1 MRGGCQIV
9 GTNGGEVALTE
20 LGQRGGFVVVG
31 EHAEVD
37 APGDHPVLDVMHRV
51 GDVVSPIH
59 DLGLQAGPI
68 CGRAVAHPLGG
79 AAVDVVEAELATM
92 PIPRPRVFGD
102 RIQPGPSQIQADAMP
117 VQVKN
122 FGLQAG
128 QDPEVLR
135 ISLEAAI
142 PRRELVEGLLAV
154 VAVRRVPDVVGQTGH
169 VDEVGIAAQFDRHP
183 PADLGDLQRMRQS
196 GTGCVS
202 FPWPDDLCLVREP
215 TKRGTM
221 QNPGAIPGEVGA
233 ALTLGARQAR
243 DLRRLGHHPLAVE
256 IVVGI
261 LLSHRR
267 PVCQPQAAVPRSAL
281 HGLPWDPARRRARL
295 SSMSTLRRSVAV
307 FMAMLITGLTGLVV
321 APSATAQP
329 PFRLSGY
336 ITDNAGALNGS
347 GRAAI
352 QTATGKLY
360 SDRHIQL
367 WVVFVDDFSGQPAV
381 SWTENTRAASDLG
394 DFDAILAV
402 ATVDHSYAFLVP
414 HRVQTIGG
422 SQVDDLRRNQIE
434 PALRRGDW
442 SGAAVAAA
450 NGLDRRQQ
458 PASAAPLLIGLG
470 VILAAALALYVFT
483 RYRRRRR
490 RAAELAAAKRV
501 DSTDPDALAALSLGA
516 LDDLSRWKVVDVD
529 NAVRTSANELALT
542 IEEFGEQRT
551 QPFTGA
557 VDKAKAALSQAF
569 TVRQQLDDAIPETRA
584 QRRELVVNA
593 PSRLDA
599 LTQQVVDLTAR
610 IAPAEQRMTEL
621 HNEFDSAALASVAT
635 NVTTAK
641 DRLAFADQ
649 NLSRARELA
658 ARPVSGE
665 QSGLVDAVH
674 AAESSLGQARS
685 LLDAVDSAANDIR
698 HAVATLPSLIAD
710 VQSGIEH
717 ANTALQNTQQAK
729 APHLRDLASARTGV
743 AQALDLARTN
753 GSSDPLASFTG
764 LTKANADLSGLLATV
779 AEEQATAE
787 RLTRT
792 LEQAL
797 FTAQSRVHAVS
808 EYIDNRRG
816 SIGPEARTRLAEAG
830 RQIEAAQ
837 DKKASDLSEATT
849 HANNAASLAAQ
860 AQSLAEADVQ
870 SAQRAYT
877 SRYGSGN
884 QTGAMMG
891 GIIIGDMLGGAMRG
905 GFGGGGFGGGWGP
918 TSFGGSGSDGG
929 FMGGGGRF

>member
-1 MRGGCQIV
+1 
-9 GTNGGEVALTE
+9 
-20 LGQRGGFVVVG
+20 
-31 EHAEVD
+31 
-37 APGDHPVLDVMHRV
+37 
-51 GDVVSPIH
+51 
-59 DLGLQAGPI
+59 
-68 CGRAVAHPLGG
+68 
-79 AAVDVVEAELATM
+79 
-92 PIPRPRVFGD
+92 
-102 RIQPGPSQIQADAMP
+102 
-117 VQVKN
+117 
-122 FGLQAG
+122 
-128 QDPEVLR
+128 
-135 ISLEAAI
+135 
-142 PRRELVEGLLAV
+142 
-154 VAVRRVPDVVGQTGH
+154 
-169 VDEVGIAAQFDRHP
+169 
-183 PADLGDLQRMRQS
+183 
-196 GTGCVS
+196 
-202 FPWPDDLCLVREP
+202 
-215 TKRGTM
+215 
-221 QNPGAIPGEVGA
+221 
-233 ALTLGARQAR
+233 
-243 DLRRLGHHPLAVE
+243 
-256 IVVGI
+256 
-261 LLSHRR
+261 
-267 PVCQPQAAVPRSAL
+267 
-281 HGLPWDPARRRARL
+281 
-295 SSMSTLRRSVAV
+295 MSTLRRSVAV
-307 FMAMLITGLTGLVV
+307 FMAMLITALTGLIV

-329 PFRLSGY
+329 PFRLGGY
-336 ITDNAGALNGS
+336 ITDNVGALNGS

-352 QTATGKLY
+352 QTAAGKLY

-394 DFDAILAV
+394 DFDAMLAV

-414 HRVQTIGG
+414 RRVQTISG

-458 PASAAPLLIGLG
+458 SASAAPLLIGLG
-470 VILAAALALYVFT
+470 VILVAALALYVFT

-501 DSTDPDALAALSLGA
+501 DATDPDALAALSLGA

-551 QPFTGA
+551 QPFTRA
-557 VDKAKAALSQAF
+557 VDNAKAALSQAF

-584 QRRELVVNA
+584 QRRELLTEVIVAAARADVELESQREAFEEMRDLVVNA

-610 IAPAEQRMTEL
+610 IAPADQRMTEL

-649 NLSRARELA
+649 NLTRARELA
-658 ARPVSGE
+658 AKPVSGE

-729 APHLRDLASARTGV
+729 APHLRDLAGARAV
-743 AQALDLARTN
+743 AAQALDLARAN

-764 LTKANADLSGLLATV
+764 LTKADADLNGLLATV
-779 AEEQATAE
+779 AEEQAAAE

-816 SIGPEARTRLAEAG
+816 SIGPESRTRLAEAS
-830 RQIEAAQ
+830 RQIDAAQ
-837 DKKASDLSEATT
+837 DKKTSDLSEAIT

-860 AQSLAEADVQ
+860 AQSLAEADVE

-877 SRYGSGN
+877 SRYGGGDS
-884 QTGAMMG
+884 TGAMMG
-891 GIIIGDMLGGAMRG
+891 GIIIGDMLGGG

>member
-1 MRGGCQIV
+1 
-9 GTNGGEVALTE
+9 
-20 LGQRGGFVVVG
+20 
-31 EHAEVD
+31 
-37 APGDHPVLDVMHRV
+37 
-51 GDVVSPIH
+51 
-59 DLGLQAGPI
+59 
-68 CGRAVAHPLGG
+68 
-79 AAVDVVEAELATM
+79 
-92 PIPRPRVFGD
+92 
-102 RIQPGPSQIQADAMP
+102 
-117 VQVKN
+117 
-122 FGLQAG
+122 
-128 QDPEVLR
+128 
-135 ISLEAAI
+135 
-142 PRRELVEGLLAV
+142 
-154 VAVRRVPDVVGQTGH
+154 
-169 VDEVGIAAQFDRHP
+169 
-183 PADLGDLQRMRQS
+183 
-196 GTGCVS
+196 
-202 FPWPDDLCLVREP
+202 
-215 TKRGTM
+215 
-221 QNPGAIPGEVGA
+221 
-233 ALTLGARQAR
+233 
-243 DLRRLGHHPLAVE
+243 
-256 IVVGI
+256 
-261 LLSHRR
+261 
-267 PVCQPQAAVPRSAL
+267 
-281 HGLPWDPARRRARL
+281 
-295 SSMSTLRRSVAV
+295 MSTLRRSVAV
-307 FMAMLITGLTGLVV
+307 FMAMLITALTGLIA

-347 GRAAI
+347 GRAAM

-414 HRVQTIGG
+414 HRVQTISG

-450 NGLDRRQQ
+450 NGLDRGQQ

-470 VILAAALALYVFT
+470 VILVAVLALYVFM

-501 DSTDPDALAALSLGA
+501 DATDPDALAALSLGA

-529 NAVRTSANELALT
+529 NAVRTSVNELALT

-551 QPFTGA
+551 QPFTRA
-557 VDKAKAALSQAF
+557 VDNAKAALSQAF

-584 QRRELVVNA
+584 QRRELLTEVIVAAARADVELESQREAFEEMRDLVVNA

-599 LTQQVVDLTAR
+599 LTRQVVDLTAR
-610 IAPAEQRMTEL
+610 IAPADQRMTEL
-621 HNEFDSAALASVAT
+621 HNEFDAAALASVAT

-658 ARPVSGE
+658 ARPISGE

-710 VQSGIEH
+710 IQSGIEH
-717 ANTALQNTQQAK
+717 ANTALQNAQQTK
-729 APHLRDLASARTGV
+729 APHLRDLASARTAA
-743 AQALDLARTN
+743 AQALDVARTN

-779 AEEQATAE
+779 AEEQAAAE

-816 SIGPEARTRLAEAG
+816 SIGPEARTRLAEAS

-837 DKKASDLSEATT
+837 DKKPTGLSEAIT
-849 HANNAASLAAQ
+849 HANNAASLAAE

-870 SAQRAYT
+870 STQRAYT
-877 SRYGSGN
+877 SRYGNGDH
-884 QTGAMMG
+884 TGAMMG
-891 GIIIGDMLGGAMRG
+891 GIIIGDIL
-905 GFGGGGFGGGWGP
+905 GGGGFGGGWGP
-918 TSFGGSGSDGG
+918 TSFGGSGSSDGG